1 MIIKSKEDIQQA
13 FTKFQ
18 SLKTKEQS
26 FNRYALFLSMSI
38 NSYWR
43 YYNECLLN
51 INNVDCQY
59 FINTHELVITTINA
73 NIETRHL
80 YFSEKI
86 ATAWMKKNNPNL
98 FNFEEK
104 QQKED
109 DIKLEVV
116 VQPFKINE

>member
-1 MIIKSKEDIQQA
+1 MIIKSKEDIDKA

>member
-1 MIIKSKEDIQQA
+1 MIIKSKEEVKQA
-13 FTKFQ
+13 FIQFQ

>member
-1 MIIKSKEDIQQA
+1 MIIKSKEDIEQA
-13 FTKFQ
+13 FIKFQ

>member
-1 MIIKSKEDIQQA
+1 MIIKSKEDIDKA
-13 FTKFQ
+13 FSKFQ

-51 INNVDCQY
+51 INNVQCQY

>member
-1 MIIKSKEDIQQA
+1 MIIKSKEDIEQA
-13 FTKFQ
+13 FIKFQ

-86 ATAWMKKNNPNL
+86 ATA
-98 FNFEEK
+98 
-104 QQKED
+104 
-109 DIKLEVV
+109 
-116 VQPFKINE
+116 

>member
-1 MIIKSKEDIQQA
+1 MIIKSKEEIDTA
-13 FTKFQ
+13 FSKFQ

-51 INNVDCQY
+51 INNVDCAY